1 MVLLSILLL
10 RHHWMTFIIL
20 DRTTYLLLYHDLK
33 YINILKDL
41 NIVCNNPEELAAK
54 YLSNMKN
61 FDDWWNSEKNF
72 NQRKVFCENY
82 AQGLPAFRPQ

>member
-1 MVLLSILLL
+1 MCLIDNSYEFNEQA
-10 RHHWMTFIIL
+10 M
-20 DRTTYLLLYHDLK
+20 K

-82 AQGLPAFRPQ
+82 AKRKNIFNNFLNYFIE

>member
-1 MVLLSILLL
+1 MIDNGNKNLNFYKNKYFFIFSYNSSVFYEHLSQNIPCMCLIDNSYEFNEQA
-10 RHHWMTFIIL
+10 M
-20 DRTTYLLLYHDLK
+20 K

-61 FDDWWNSEKNF
+61 FDDW
-72 NQRKVFCENY
+72 CE
-82 AQGLPAFRPQ
+82 F

>member
-1 MVLLSILLL
+1 MCLIDNSYEFNEQA
-10 RHHWMTFIIL
+10 M
-20 DRTTYLLLYHDLK
+20 K

-54 YLSNMKN
+54 YLSNMNN

-82 AQGLPAFRPQ
+82 EKKEKNIFNNFLNYFIE